1 SHRPEL
7 AAPLIESIRRQD
19 DDAEFETF
27 FIRMLDH
34 LGVHVEEL
42 GRRTYLLQSGPT
54 QSASLPGLSPEG
66 AMLTLDRARALS
78 REDIGFVTPDHPLV
92 RAALDALLGEETG
105 NSVFAVWRSS
115 LPDAVLLEAHFV
127 IECVAPPALHTD
139 RFLPATPLRVVMDQ
153 SLKDCSEDD
162 AFRSATLERGDVF
175 SLLDTPVFK
184 KKHLPTM
191 LAKATDIA
199 GKRKDA
205 LVQADSQKANDQITH
220 EIERLEDLRQ
230 INKHIRPGEIEALQ
244 SLKSALLEA
253 FAGATLR
260 TDALKLVLRLSGHCP
275 SPS

>member
-1 SHRPEL
+1 
-7 AAPLIESIRRQD
+7 
-19 DDAEFETF
+19 
-27 FIRMLDH
+27 
-34 LGVHVEEL
+34 
-42 GRRTYLLQSGPT
+42 
-54 QSASLPGLSPEG
+54 
-66 AMLTLDRARALS
+66 
-78 REDIGFVTPDHPLV
+78 
-92 RAALDALLGEETG
+92 
-105 NSVFAVWRSS
+105 
-115 LPDAVLLEAHFV
+115 
-127 IECVAPPALHTD
+127 
-139 RFLPATPLRVVMDQ
+139 MDQ

-205 LVQADSQKANDQITH
+205 LVQAASQKANEQITH